1 MSIVVVGGDHLGG
14 IKDKL
19 KEFGVTELLHVPG
32 RKKLDF
38 RKIPL
43 SSQPSCIL
51 VLTDY
56 INHNMM
62 TRLKNEAKSLSI
74 PLVFARRSWSTIEQ
88 KMKESG
94 WKTTVAKNAAR

>member
-43 SSQPSCIL
+43 SSQPS
-51 VLTDY
+51 
-56 INHNMM
+56 
-62 TRLKNEAKSLSI
+62 
-74 PLVFARRSWSTIEQ
+74 
-88 KMKESG
+88 
-94 WKTTVAKNAAR
+94 